1 MQAWCILIRL
11 ALLMKADC
19 SVQGTPATAAC
30 ICNPDF
36 TKPVFRYI
44 IRIHIDSEVVK
55 VKELYLIRHGRQSSK
70 LCNVDVSLDEAGRR
84 QAELLADRLTYDKIE
99 KLYSSDL
106 KRAVETAGIIGKRL
120 GLEPEVIPAFR
131 EIDFGELTG
140 KADDVIVEEYKE
152 FRRERSSQTSDLPYP
167 GGENGADVIR
177 RVLPVWK
184 EICQSAQER
193 TAVVTHGGV
202 IRSLCAYLLETDLKN
217 KLKFAVDLENTSI
230 TEIRYDEKKELFYLE
245 RFNDTAH
252 LERHPELMRESW
264 KPSLIR
270 R

>member
-1 MQAWCILIRL
+1 M
-11 ALLMKADC
+11 
-19 SVQGTPATAAC
+19 
-30 ICNPDF
+30 
-36 TKPVFRYI
+36 
-44 IRIHIDSEVVK
+44 
-55 VKELYLIRHGRQSSK
+55 KELYLIRHGRQSSK

-84 QAELLADRLTYDKIE
+84 QAELLADRLTYDKIQ
-99 KLYSSDL
+99 KLYCSDL
-106 KRAVETAGIIGKRL
+106 KRAVETAGIIGDRL
-120 GLEPEVIPAFR
+120 GLEPVVIPAFR

-140 KADDVIVEEYKE
+140 KADEVIVEEYKE
-152 FRRERSSQTSDLPYP
+152 FRRERASQTSDLPYP

-184 EICQSAQER
+184 ELCQSTQER
-193 TAVVTHGGV
+193 SAVVTHGGV

-230 TEIRYDEKKELFYLE
+230 TVIRYDEKKELFYLE

-252 LERHPELMRESW
+252 LERHPELLRESW

-270 R
+270 Q